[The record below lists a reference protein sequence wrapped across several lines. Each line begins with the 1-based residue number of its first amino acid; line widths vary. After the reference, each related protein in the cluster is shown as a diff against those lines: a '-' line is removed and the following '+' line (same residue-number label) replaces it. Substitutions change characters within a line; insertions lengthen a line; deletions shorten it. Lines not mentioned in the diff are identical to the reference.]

1 MLACKMVM
9 WIKVNAISTPNTY
22 IDITS
27 TEQKDWYLL
36 WRFIIEGRTSQ
47 AKEFIEQPSYE
58 MK

>member
-1 MLACKMVM
+1 M

-36 WRFIIEGRTSQ
+36 WRFIIEGTTSQ